1 MSFINNLVFFSIF
14 FVINF
19 VFSIRAEDCD
29 AMSNFF
35 LEKNLIMFNATE
47 SVVFLP
53 TLFNYNKFREAEWKT
68 PTCVEGEDCYIRNEI
83 SFNSKRVQSLSK
95 TNLAINDEELSK
107 AIYKSLADNKLSSN
121 VLSVSPDRY
130 TVRTDARNSIAFSLE
145 YGVRYNILKTNNCIN
160 FMVRNKES
168 AISGLICKFMY
179 TTGVRYNIKCDKVK
193 LLLIPIDENGYAQC
207 ETICT
212 D

>member
-1 MSFINNLVFFSIF
+1 MYFVNNIIFYSVFI
-14 FVINF
+14 VINF
-19 VFSIRAEDCD
+19 VLSVKAEDCD

-35 LEKNLIMFNATE
+35 LEKNLIMLNATE

-53 TLFNYNKFREAEWKT
+53 TLFNYNKFIEAEWKT
-68 PTCVEGEDCYIRNEI
+68 PTCVEGEDCYIRNEV

-107 AIYKSLADNKLSSN
+107 AVYKSLVDNKLSSD

-130 TVRTDARNSIAFSLE
+130 TVRTNARNSIAFSLE
-145 YGVRYNILKTNNCIN
+145 YGVRYNILKTNCIN

>member
-1 MSFINNLVFFSIF
+1 MSIIDNLIF
-14 FVINF
+14 FTIFIVINF
-19 VFSIRAEDCD
+19 VLSIRAEDCD
-29 AMSNFF
+29 TMSNFF

-53 TLFNYNKFREAEWKT
+53 TLFNYNKFKEAEWKT
-68 PTCVEGEDCYIRNEI
+68 PICEEGENCYIRNEV
-83 SFNSKRVQSLSK
+83 SFNSKRVQSLLK
-95 TNLAINDEELSK
+95 TKMAINDEELSK
-107 AIYKSLADNKLSSN
+107 AVYKSLIDNKLLN
-121 VLSVSPDRY
+121 DVLSVSPDRY
-130 TVRTDARNSIAFSLE
+130 TVRTNARNSIAFSLE
-145 YGVRYNILKTNNCIN
+145 YGVRYNILKPNCIS

>member
-1 MSFINNLVFFSIF
+1 MSYINNLIFFSVFIGIH
-14 FVINF
+14 FVLC
-19 VFSIRAEDCD
+19 IRAEDCD

-53 TLFNYNKFREAEWKT
+53 TLLNYNKFREAEWKT
-68 PTCVEGEDCYIRNEI
+68 PTCVEGEDCFIRNEV

-107 AIYKSLADNKLSSN
+107 AVYKSLVDIKLSRD

-145 YGVRYNILKTNNCIN
+145 YGVRYNILKPNCIN